1 MNVDRKTVEQ
11 IARLARLRVSQ
22 DEIGNLQ
29 TELSGIL
36 SWVEQL
42 NAVDTSNVEP
52 MIKVVDLKLTQR
64 QDEVTDGE
72 KAEAVMANAP
82 LSEGHFYAVPKVVE

>member
-1 MNVDRKTVEQ
+1 MNVDQKTVEQ
-11 IARLARLRVSQ
+11 IARLARLSVSQ
-22 DEIGNLQ
+22 DDIGNLQ

>member
-1 MNVDRKTVEQ
+1 MNVDQKTVEQ
-11 IARLARLRVSQ
+11 IARLARLSVSQ
-22 DEIGNLQ
+22 DDIGNLQ

-64 QDEVTDGE
+64 HDEVTDGE